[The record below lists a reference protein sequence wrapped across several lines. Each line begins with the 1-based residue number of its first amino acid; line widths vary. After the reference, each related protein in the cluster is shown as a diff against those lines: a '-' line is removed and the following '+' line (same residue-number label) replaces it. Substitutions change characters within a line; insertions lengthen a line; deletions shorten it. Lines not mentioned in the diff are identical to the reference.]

1 MPTPPSR
8 MLSMLLYAD
17 EYLNLLEAD
26 FVSMPAVCGHLPI
39 LSLRD
44 FKYVNIN
51 MIIIIGSIVKA
62 KRKFTSKFPI

>member
-1 MPTPPSR
+1 MPSPSSR

-26 FVSMPAVCGHLPI
+26 LVSMPAVCGHLPI

-51 MIIIIGSIVKA
+51 MTIIIGSIVKA